1 MTYKIKSAKKA
12 ELFKSWC
19 DLYGVSMKSAQREID
34 RQMSDVKDRGVVI
47 VGKAEDESSPY
58 IPALTFQRA
67 EFVEEKPYRADAW
80 NTYPE
85 STPPIGTLMRVEVLE
100 EEEGKNGE
108 WHFLAAA
115 FNGKEWI
122 LDTGFK
128 LTVKPSI
135 LRFRPWHC

>member
-1 MTYKIKSAKKA
+1 MTYKFKSAKKA

-85 STPPIGTLMRVEVLE
+85 STPPTDTLMRVEVLE
-100 EEEGKNGE
+100 EREGEKGK
-108 WHFLAAA
+108 WHFLAAE

-122 LDTGFK
+122 HAAGFR